1 MGRSA
6 LFKTTT
12 TTLTHPTGTYSDNMQ
27 ENFKKF
33 YKPTLFFFIVV
44 IFIMAIAG
52 AAITAAPSDV
62 EELQAGEVATML
74 SEVKSSLKTAQ
85 DLFIATIV
93 FSLFALF
100 LGGASH
106 MGHGS
111 NSTKY
116 EVNEKRDKEKKGV
129 DNSGFDGKRPTLR
142 RVTRRM
148 RSGKI
153 TTCLMTRNQRR
164 KSPANCDIQ
173 CKIFLQMTSKF
184 VVTFIF
190 MCIKKFVS
198 LEIKHENP

>member
-1 MGRSA
+1 MS
-6 LFKTTT
+6 
-12 TTLTHPTGTYSDNMQ
+12 SDNMQ

-52 AAITAAPSDV
+52 AAITAAPSAV

-93 FSLFALF
+93 FSLF
-100 LGGASH
+100 LGGAAH

-129 DNSGFDGKRPTLR
+129 DNSGFDGKKET
-142 RVTRRM
+142 
-148 RSGKI
+148 
-153 TTCLMTRNQRR
+153 
-164 KSPANCDIQ
+164 DIE
-173 CKIFLQMTSKF
+173 KGDEKDEKWKNNYVPYDEESKE
-184 VVTFIF
+184 
-190 MCIKKFVS
+190 KES
-198 LEIKHENP
+198 S